1 MNFLDPIV
9 QYDVVVVRH
18 PKVPERKFPYRVPK
32 DTCCWWDK
40 HPIDS
45 GIAVSCITS
54 SDGPKKYNLEG
65 LFCSWACSIAY
76 GLEHRSDYVRR
87 ACDSFTR
94 RFLRDIG
101 YGHII
106 TGSLSKREQDL
117 GQNVVARPL
126 TFLEKKAGNVIER
139 YPLEAAPHWSTLK
152 CFQTN
157 KSDGITIEAFRHK
170 RHGMD
175 MQTYWS
181 ERGPMFIHDLEI
193 AASGDPSKAV
203 KCSFRAAT
211 TVIEI
216 VKCGD
221 LDYIPP
227 EFPLDLSA
235 MVKKEDETKIEND
248 DEMVE
253 LDQKGVFVKKKKGLF
268 QQKRKNRPSDPTIV
282 NKKIRQHELGQKRV
296 YRLKQT
302 RLVQHDTVIGACGTN
317 SLAKFMIKPVKPEK

>member
-9 QYDVVVVRH
+9 QHDVVIVRH
-18 PKVPERKFPYRVPK
+18 PKVSERKFPFRVPK

-40 HPIDS
+40 HPIES

-54 SDGPKKYNLEG
+54 SDGPKRYNLEG

-76 GLEHRSDYVRR
+76 GGKHSSDYVRH

-106 TGSLSKREQDL
+106 TGGLSKREQKD
-117 GQNVVARPL
+117 GFAIVARPL
-126 TFLEKKAGNVIER
+126 TFAEKKAGNVIER

-157 KSDGITIEAFRHK
+157 KADGITIEAFRNK
-170 RHGMD
+170 RHGMT

-181 ERGPMFIHDLEI
+181 ERGPMFVHDLEVAI
-193 AASGDPSKAV
+193 SGENTKAV
-203 KCSFRAAT
+203 KMTYRPAT

-227 EFPLDLSA
+227 AFPLDLSA
-235 MVKKEDETKIEND
+235 LVKKEDETKIED
-248 DEMVE
+248 DDDMYEV
-253 LDQKGVFVKKKKGLF
+253 DQKGATVKKEKGLF
-268 QQKRKNRPSDPTIV
+268 HPKRKNRPADPAIV

-296 YRLKQT
+296 FRLKQT
-302 RLVQHDTVIGACGTN
+302 RLVQHETVVGAGGSN
-317 SLAKFMIKPVKPEK
+317 SLAKFMIKPVKTEK